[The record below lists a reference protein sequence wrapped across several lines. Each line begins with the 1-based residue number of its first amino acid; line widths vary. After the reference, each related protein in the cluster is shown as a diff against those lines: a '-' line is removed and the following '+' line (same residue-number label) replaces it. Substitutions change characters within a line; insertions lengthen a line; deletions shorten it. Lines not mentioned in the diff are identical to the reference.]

1 MVKVTYIAFDGAERV
16 VDVAAGLSVME
27 GAVRNNVA
35 GITGECG
42 GVMSCGTCHVHVD
55 PDWLARTGAKSE
67 VETAMLEFAIDA
79 AENSRLGCQIKLREE
94 LDGLIVRTPETQG
107 A

>member
-1 MVKVTYIAFDGAERV
+1 MAKITYIAFDGAERV
-16 VDVAAGLSVME
+16 VDVAPGLSVME
-27 GAVRNNVA
+27 GAVRNNIA

-55 PDWLARTGAKSE
+55 PAWFERTGTRSDAE
-67 VETAMLEFAIDA
+67 VAMLEFNLDTT
-79 AENSRLGCQIKLREE
+79 ETSRLGCQIKIRDE
-94 LDGLIVRTPETQG
+94 LDGLVVRMPETQG